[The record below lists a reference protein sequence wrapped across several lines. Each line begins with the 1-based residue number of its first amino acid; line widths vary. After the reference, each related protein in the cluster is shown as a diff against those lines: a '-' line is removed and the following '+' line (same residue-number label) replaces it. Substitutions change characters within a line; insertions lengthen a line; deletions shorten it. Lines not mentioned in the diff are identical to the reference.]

1 MIKFN
6 VYSILFNLGGVAIFG
21 IIAIY
26 GLNQLFVHEELDR
39 CSVRYETPT
48 QLNVHNA
55 GGGLMTPIEFQASIG
70 RNQRNIVRNALLAPQ
85 KNIPGNAAILVR
97 LEKGTSHS
105 DQKDAPEGGI
115 GFNWIPAD
123 TKGAGSACLQYSVYL
138 EKGFDFAGGGLLPG
152 LYGGRPLTLNDVGDG
167 KTAWAT
173 RVIWSKDGKGGAFA
187 QVPGAIASAG
197 RALGVGGF
205 KFEVSRWHRIEQE
218 AILNTP
224 GMEDGILRVWVDGEL
239 VVDVS
244 NLVWRKDAKLGFTGV
259 LADVAYGVSRG
270 RSVAP
275 KDTRIALTP
284 FMVSWK

>member
-1 MIKFN
+1 MKLN

-39 CSVRYETPT
+39 CSVRYGTPS

-55 GGGLMTPIEFQASIG
+55 GGGLMTPIELQASIG

-115 GFNWIPAD
+115 GFTWTPP
-123 TKGAGSACLQYSVYL
+123 GAQSAEAACLQYSMYL

-152 LYGGRPLTLNDVGDG
+152 LYGGRPLSLNDVGDG
-167 KTAWAT
+167 KSAWAM

-187 QVPGAIASAG
+187 QVPGAIASTG
-197 RALGVGGF
+197 RSLGVGNF
-205 KFEVSRWHRIEQE
+205 TFEASRWHRIEQE
-218 AILNTP
+218 AVMNTP
-224 GMEDGILRVWVDGEL
+224 GKEDGILRVWIDGEL
-239 VVDVS
+239 VIDVP
-244 NLVWRKDAKLGFTGV
+244 NLVWRTDPKLRFTGI

-275 KDTRIALTP
+275 KDARIALSP